1 LTAGEDEYGY
11 RKFPDSK
18 RQKLESLIF
27 KLVGSVLREA
37 RDRVI
42 RAERWRLEEI
52 ERKKKEQERGK
63 LAEQIAE
70 EGKKIQ
76 ELESWVKLGFGPNRH
91 ENSLWLSRETILHVL
106 VW

>member
-52 ERKKKEQERGK
+52 GRKKK
-63 LAEQIAE
+63 
-70 EGKKIQ
+70 
-76 ELESWVKLGFGPNRH
+76 
-91 ENSLWLSRETILHVL
+91 
-106 VW
+106 